1 MMKEYINFKIKKP
14 IHFLKK
20 IIIHFVN
27 METDPKIRYHRFVA
41 PRMMFN
47 PCSQFMTLRF
57 GVKYPPNTSYLF
69 VLNSSH
75 LEVGRIELPQN
86 GFLSLSWASW
96 LCCS

>member
-1 MMKEYINFKIKKP
+1 MMKNIYNLKFLKP
-14 IHFLKK
+14 ILFLKK

-57 GVKYPPNTSYLF
+57 GVKYPPNTSYLL
-69 VLNSSH
+69 V
-75 LEVGRIELPQN
+75 
-86 GFLSLSWASW
+86 
-96 LCCS
+96 